1 MGVTIGL
8 WGFIILI
15 IANVIF
21 FLLYLYDYENE
32 LTTNMKELY
41 LMRHAK
47 SSWKENNIKDFDR
60 PLNKR
65 GKADAP
71 FMGEILK
78 NLQVKPDAI
87 LSSSALRT
95 TSTALMVAE
104 SLQFAEK
111 NIIFDKRIYEAGD
124 KALIKIIKEIPP
136 HINSLMLIGHNPG
149 LTELANML
157 TDSYVYNVPTSG
169 VYAIRFPFYS
179 WEYIGD
185 LKGDFYFF
193 EYPKKHKTK

>member
-1 MGVTIGL
+1 
-8 WGFIILI
+8 
-15 IANVIF
+15 
-21 FLLYLYDYENE
+21 
-32 LTTNMKELY
+32 MKELY

-65 GKADAP
+65 GKNDAP

-95 TSTALMVAE
+95 TETALMVAE

-111 NIIFDKRIYEAGD
+111 NIIFDKRIYEASD

-136 HINSLMLIGHNPG
+136 HINSLMLIGHNPA
-149 LTELANML
+149 LTALANSL

-169 VYAIRFPFYS
+169 VYAIRFSFHS
-179 WEYIGD
+179 WEYIDD

-193 EYPKKHKTK
+193 EYPKKHKAK